1 MPAVQT
7 IFARLRVDP
16 YLLLLIGTVALA
28 AICPARG
35 AATGMV
41 DRGVNVAVAALFLF
55 YGARLSPAAIWA
67 GLAHWRLQS
76 LIFASTYILFPVI
89 GVVVALLL
97 RNMLPHDIVTGL
109 LFLCLLPSTVQSSI
123 AFTSIARGNV
133 PGALCSASLSNM
145 LGVILTP
152 ILVSQL
158 LPAASGGFSIHA
170 LEDIATQILL
180 PFVVGQ
186 ALRPWIGAWLLRH
199 PLLTSIVDR
208 GSVLIVVYA
217 AFSAGMVAG
226 IWHQLSPA
234 SLGAVL
240 LIDLLILGLVI
251 ATTTTVS
258 RRLGFS
264 TEDEIAI
271 VFCGSKKSMAGGIP
285 MAAILFPGHAVGL
298 IVLPLMLFHQAQLF
312 VCATLARRY
321 AGRGRDAPVVRS
333 LPSPPDHPSTPHI
346 PEKYHEDASFDPH
359 RLPHGRRSGKRDCRP
374 CPTGAGDPQHR
385 PRPRRVRRR
394 LGLAAG
400 L

>member
-1 MPAVQT
+1 MSAIQT
-7 IFARLRVDP
+7 IRSRLRLDP
-16 YLLLLIGTVALA
+16 YLLLLIATVALA
-28 AICPARG
+28 AILPARG
-35 AATGMV
+35 ASAGVV
-41 DRGVNVAVAALFLF
+41 DIGVNLAVAALFLL
-55 YGARLSPAAIWA
+55 YGARLKPEAIWA
-67 GLAHWRLQS
+67 GLGHWRLQA

-89 GVVVALLL
+89 GVIVTLLL
-97 RNMLPHDIVTGL
+97 RGHLPQDILTGL

-158 LPAASGGFSIHA
+158 LPAASGGFSLKA
-170 LEDIATQILL
+170 LEDIALQILL

-186 ALRPWIGAWLLRH
+186 AVRPWIGGWLLQH
-199 PLLTSIVDR
+199 PLLTSVVDR
-208 GSVLIVVYA
+208 GSVLVVVYA

-234 SLGAVL
+234 SIGVVL
-240 LIDLLILGLVI
+240 LIDLAMLALVI
-251 ATTTTVS
+251 VTTTRVS
-258 RRLGFS
+258 RWAGFS

-285 MAAILFPGHAVGL
+285 MAAILFPGHAIGL

-321 AGRGRDAPVVRS
+321 AERAA
-333 LPSPPDHPSTPHI
+333 T
-346 PEKYHEDASFDPH
+346 
-359 RLPHGRRSGKRDCRP
+359 RRP
-374 CPTGAGDPQHR
+374 AAE
-385 PRPRRVRRR
+385 
-394 LGLAAG
+394 LARAA
-400 L
+400 